1 MYIGAFCKR
10 RCFNSCSLCLLEQRA
25 DILHEIFQHQYLLVP
40 TVLQLCSQVNLSLI
54 KAAFPV
60 FKHVYII
67 SSHASRVLA
76 SWTTG
81 NKQSE
86 LRYPWQGSTD
96 GRKVKTMWGLHT
108 VIHDINK
115 QGI

>member
-60 FKHVYII
+60 FKHVYNFKPHIEY
-67 SSHASRVLA
+67 RPG
-76 SWTTG
+76 WTTG
-81 NKQSE
+81 NKLSAK
-86 LRYPWQGSTD
+86 YPWQGKTD
-96 GRKVKTMWGLHT
+96 GRRVKTM
-108 VIHDINK
+108 
-115 QGI
+115 